1 MEKHNVDFASMDFF
15 EWATALIERS
25 DRFQEVRYVATGYI
39 GQRLHRVVYTLR
51 GESIRIISLRKANL
65 REMRRYA
72 EA

>member
-25 DRFQEVRYVATGYI
+25 DRFQEVRYIATGYI
-39 GQRLHRVVYTLR
+39 GQRLHRVVYTAR